1 MNRVLYLFL
10 VMVRAAISAL
20 TAAISALYFTKYTT
34 ADRVSLNFEDGV
46 LGVLSMYISCNNFIM
61 TQATRWMISIR
72 ALINNVARARDI
84 HLHQTRHKDYS
95 HQPVTRVSPVWL
107 AAPKNRSLLFHSS
120 LNATPCWIIPPILS
134 IFLQVWQLSM
144 CMNESKVEL
153 QAFKNYANGHLTLWV
168 PYCIFSS
175 FLLAVFDSHRLIY
188 CMVI

>member
-1 MNRVLYLFL
+1 MTWLWSQWTGCYICFLLWSELPYQHSLLPYQHYTLPSILRLIESPWISKMGCLVCYPCIFRAIISSWLKQLDEWFLYVHWSIMLQEH
-10 VMVRAAISAL
+10 AIFIYTRPGTRSIL
-20 TAAISALYFTKYTT
+20 T
-34 ADRVSLNFEDGV
+34 
-46 LGVLSMYISCNNFIM
+46 
-61 TQATRWMISIR
+61 
-72 ALINNVARARDI
+72 
-84 HLHQTRHKDYS
+84 
-95 HQPVTRVSPVWL
+95 SPL